1 MKRPSAVII
10 PQFSKENAFT
20 KGRQQQCHTNEGTG
34 LYFGSDWRNLKKN
47 ILKNVLRLVMRI
59 LWGKVVNDT
68 KVLGNY
74 LDLRLV
80 PD

>member
-1 MKRPSAVII
+1 MALSSIT
-10 PQFSKENAFT
+10 QSSKENAFT
-20 KGRQQQCHTNEGTG
+20 KGRRQQQRHTNEGTG

-59 LWGKVVNDT
+59 LWGKVVNDI

-74 LDLRLV
+74 LDLRFV